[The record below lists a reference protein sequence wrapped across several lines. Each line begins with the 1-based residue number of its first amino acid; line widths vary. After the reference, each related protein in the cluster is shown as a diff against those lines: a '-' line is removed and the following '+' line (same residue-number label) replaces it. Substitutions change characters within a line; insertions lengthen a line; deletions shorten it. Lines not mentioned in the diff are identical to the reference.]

1 MRKRREGAPDGAAGT
16 GAGRALG
23 APLFECSREEVEALQ
38 RLAAS
43 CTAGIWRI
51 KRAKII
57 LGTLA
62 GRSVD
67 RLMWDVRVPA
77 TTVAAF
83 QLTFVE
89 RGMAAFERPERRP
102 TSREAT
108 VERMLAFLQEPAPN
122 ASSEWDELKV
132 PYIGRSY
139 SAREVA
145 RFRALV
151 EENPQESV
159 AALAREFCRLF
170 SLYQA
175 TGRPRTG
182 VATDVLRRMAM
193 DNVVTLPALG
203 PRRSHCSPTAAASP
217 LQEPVAAEQTRH
229 LRFAL
234 VEDAPSSRLWWDA
247 LRSHHYI
254 KNPRLY
260 GAQLR
265 YLVYGSAGD
274 DAARVASA
282 EPSHLLAALGFASA
296 AWRLTSRDEF
306 IGWTDEQRIRNLK
319 LVVGN
324 ARFLILPWVRVKLL
338 ASRILGGIA
347 RRLPA
352 DWQARYGFRPVL
364 LETFVQLDRF
374 SGTCYRAANWM
385 QVGTTRGYSVYSS
398 EARKAAP
405 EKAVFMYPLRR
416 DFRALLCDGRAE
428 ANEGASVG
436 SPRSVARK
444 G

>member
-1 MRKRREGAPDGAAGT
+1 MRKRREDATDGAAGT

-23 APLFECSREEVEALQ
+23 APHFECSREEVETLQ

-43 CTAGIWRI
+43 RTAGIWRI
-51 KRAKII
+51 KRARII

-77 TTVAAF
+77 KTVAAF
-83 QLTFVE
+83 QRTFVD
-89 RGMAAFERPERRP
+89 RGLAAFERPERRP

-108 VERMLAFLQEPAPN
+108 VERMLAFLQEPAPHE
-122 ASSEWDELKV
+122 SPEWDELNV

-139 SAREVA
+139 SGREVA
-145 RFRALV
+145 RIRALL
-151 EENPQESV
+151 EERPQESL

-170 SLYQA
+170 DLYQA

-193 DNVVTLPALG
+193 DNVVTLPALR
-203 PRRSHCSPTAAASP
+203 PRRPQRSRIAVASP
-217 LQEPVAAEQTRH
+217 LPEPVAAEQTRH
-229 LRFAL
+229 LRFVL
-234 VEDAPSSRLWWDA
+234 VEDAAASRLWWDA

-282 EPSHLLAALGFASA
+282 GASHFLAALGFASA

-324 ARFLILPWVRVKLL
+324 ARFLILPWVRVEHL

-385 QVGTTRGYSVYSS
+385 RVGTTRGYSAYGS
-398 EARKAAP
+398 EARKAAA
-405 EKAVFMYPLRR
+405 EKAVFVYPLRR
-416 DFRALLCDGRAE
+416 DFRALLCDGRAA
-428 ANEGASVG
+428 ANKGASVG
-436 SPRSVARK
+436 SPRSASGK
-444 G
+444 A